1 MARHRSFCPH
11 SELRAHLGRGG
22 ARRYRIGF
30 EPLTCPGLLPL
41 LSLQVQ
47 NKLDG
52 CCYAV
57 KRIPI
62 NPASRHFRRI
72 KGEVTLLSRLHH
84 ENIVRYYNAWI
95 ERYERPVGL
104 GTTSLDSESG
114 PAPQARD
121 GRGLS
126 RPPAPHNGPDG
137 HSSVEATAPPP
148 ILSSVEWST
157 SGERSASARFPAAGP
172 GSSSDEEDEEDEHD
186 GVFSQPFL

>member
-1 MARHRSFCPH
+1 MSPVHGS
-11 SELRAHLGRGG
+11 
-22 ARRYRIGF
+22 
-30 EPLTCPGLLPL
+30 EPLTCTGFLPL
-41 LSLQVQ
+41 FSRQVQ

-95 ERYERPVGL
+95 ERYERPAGL
-104 GTTSLDSESG
+104 GILPSDSESSPG
-114 PAPQARD
+114 TPQARD

-126 RPPAPHNGPDG
+126 RPTTQDSGRDGPG
-137 HSSVEATAPPP
+137 SVEATAPPP

-172 GSSSDEEDEEDEHD
+172 GSSSDEEEDDEEEND